1 MVMKTGDRF
10 IMFIYLIVLTG
21 LFTFF
26 IVLPFG
32 FITYNNGIY
41 FVNKLFREYK
51 WYYFLTASILILINI
66 KLILGLFFEANNPRI
81 GITKYTPKGEVNI
94 SFEAIKALVHK
105 AVLETSGLK
114 DIKVFIKPGKDN
126 ISIKVKALILPE
138 LSIHPTVE
146 VVQET
151 VKSYIEA
158 ISGISVGEVQI
169 IVMGIAVDTKLRF
182 EQV

>member
-1 MVMKTGDRF
+1 MKTGDRF
-10 IMFIYLIVLTG
+10 IMFIYLLVLSG
-21 LFTFF
+21 LFAFF

-32 FITYNNGIY
+32 LITYNNGMF

-51 WYYFLTASILILINI
+51 WYYFLAALILILINI
-66 KLILGLFFEANNPRI
+66 KLILGLFFEENSQKL

-94 SFEAIKALVHK
+94 SFDAIKALVNK

-126 ISIKVKALILPE
+126 ISIKVKSLILPE
-138 LSIHPTVE
+138 LSIPTTVE
-146 VVQET
+146 AVQEA
-151 VKSYIEA
+151 VKNYVEA

-182 EQV
+182 EQL